1 MGGDQAKKID
11 KTSKI
16 HVMKK
21 IVNAISAFFSRLF
34 KGGSAEGNNSGATT
48 TTDFYPASGT
58 RKALRQVIGEVLGQN
73 RKPVLYFHAGWC
85 GAAVKFKAS
94 LSDARMRDALKDA
107 SLIIID
113 SDMDMDQDKLSE
125 KYHIR
130 HVPTF
135 IRVNPDGSVIKAITG
150 AEWGEDTTENMA
162 PVMKR
167 FLE

>member
-1 MGGDQAKKID
+1 
-11 KTSKI
+11 
-16 HVMKK
+16 MKK
-21 IVNAISAFFSRLF
+21 ILSLISAFFSRLF
-34 KGGSAEGNNSGATT
+34 KGGSSEGKNDGTATAV
-48 TTDFYPASGT
+48 DFYSASGT
-58 RKALRQVIGEVLGQN
+58 KKVLGQVIGEAFGQN
-73 RKPVLYFHAGWC
+73 RKPVLCFHADWC
-85 GAAVKFKAS
+85 GASVKFKAS
-94 LSDARMRDALKDA
+94 LSDPRMREALNDAA
-107 SLIIID
+107 LIIID

-135 IRVNPDGSVIKAITG
+135 IRINRDGSVIKAITG